1 MDPNCCFTFMPI
13 LQENLHR
20 GGFLQLLEWLKFSK
34 ASSGYLRTE
43 WPEAP
48 VSFQS
53 VINRYLLST
62 NYVPGWA
69 LDGFPP
75 AYLNSE
81 PHTDNFPHHER
92 TNVKTREKLQG
103 FSSALHCDVGVSPLV
118 IWQVN
123 WKITPGWPVSGN
135 ILIYISSAKRQK
147 LSASLWLCWRACTTS
162 RQNWVF
168 FKASLLL
175 RGGFA
180 SIGLARFT

>member
-1 MDPNCCFTFMPI
+1 MK
-13 LQENLHR
+13 LNLNN
-20 GGFLQLLEWLKFSK
+20 LLYKIHLIFSKFSK
-34 ASSGYLRTE
+34 TKIFKSIFWVFEDRVTKT
-43 WPEAP
+43 PF
-48 VSFQS
+48 SFQS

-69 LDGFPP
+69 LDRFPP

-92 TNVKTREKLQG
+92 TNVKTWEKLQG
-103 FSSALHCDVGVSPLV
+103 FSSALHCDVGASPLV

-147 LSASLWLCWRACTTS
+147 LSPSLWLCCRACTTS
-162 RQNWVF
+162 RQN
-168 FKASLLL
+168 
-175 RGGFA
+175 
-180 SIGLARFT
+180 